1 MNKNKKF
8 CDKQCNN
15 CTLNANCY
23 CTYGECSFG
32 VEYVIVMAIVMTVV
46 LVIEYFSR

>member
-8 CDKQCNN
+8 CDKQYNN
-15 CTLNANCY
+15 CTLNDNCH
-23 CTYGECSFG
+23 CTYSECQFG
-32 VEYVIVMAIVMTVV
+32 IEYVIVMTTVMAVV

>member
-1 MNKNKKF
+1 MNKKF

-15 CTLNANCY
+15 CTLNDSSHYLC
-23 CTYGECSFG
+23 GENPFG
-32 VEYVIVMAIVMTVV
+32 IEYVIVMTTVMAVV